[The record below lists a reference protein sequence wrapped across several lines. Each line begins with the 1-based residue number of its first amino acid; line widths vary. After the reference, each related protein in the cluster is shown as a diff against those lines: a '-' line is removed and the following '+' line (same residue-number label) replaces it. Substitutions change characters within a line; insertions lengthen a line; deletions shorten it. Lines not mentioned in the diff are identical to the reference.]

1 MHRLP
6 RVPQWRVILNAQR
19 ILKNPISFHKEIFEE
34 VGDIFTVRTPAG
46 KPVVF
51 TKNPKIVRHVL
62 QKNHSNYKKSSL
74 QTEDLANYIGHGL
87 LTSEGEH
94 WLVHRRMIQPAF
106 HKKKLEDL
114 LQIMYQAIKEELLQ
128 IKKDTTLDVYPL
140 MGDLAFQ
147 VVAKSLFSRSDI
159 REVMAKLQHI
169 TEVNQQMVIREM
181 RQPYLQWW
189 FSFSGIKKRHL
200 GYAKDGRE
208 ILNTIIEE
216 RISSEREENDL
227 LDMLLNAKYDDGTFM
242 SRQQL
247 IDEVLILFTA
257 GHETTANALS
267 FTLFLLAKNPEIQE
281 KLYQEIKSIDIDK
294 NNLAEIF
301 SKLPYTKACVEEAM
315 RLYPPV
321 YVIDRVAIEDD
332 EVEGHTF
339 KKDTFILLSIYEL
352 QREQNFWKNPDEY
365 SPERFLNSDKKEYS
379 AYYYPFGAGPR
390 MCVGNN
396 FAMFEMILV
405 LVEIFKKYQVTSKLN
420 TIAINPLISLKPK
433 SVPLEFKMRDI
444 N

>member
-1 MHRLP
+1 MHKLP
-6 RVPQWRVILNAQR
+6 KVPHWRVILNAKR
-19 ILKNPISFHKEIFEE
+19 ILKNPISFHREIFEE
-34 VGDIFTVRTPAG
+34 LGAIFTVRTPAG
-46 KPVVF
+46 EPVVF
-51 TKNPKIVRHVL
+51 TKNPKIIRHVL
-62 QKNHSNYKKSSL
+62 QKNHGNYKKSPL
-74 QTEDLANYIGHGL
+74 QTEDLANYIGRGL

-106 HKKKLEDL
+106 HKKKLADL
-114 LQIMYQAIKEELLQ
+114 LQIMCQAIKGELLQ
-128 IKKDTTLDVYPL
+128 IKENTTLDVYPL

-159 REVMAKLQHI
+159 REAMAKLQHI

-189 FSFSGIKKRHL
+189 FSLSGMKNRHL
-200 GYAKDGRE
+200 GYAKEGRD

-216 RISSEREENDL
+216 RISSEKEENDL

-281 KLYQEIKSIDIDK
+281 KLYQEVKNINIDEG
-294 NNLAEIF
+294 NLVEVF
-301 SKLPYTKACVEEAM
+301 GKLPYAKACIEEAM

-321 YVIDRVAIEDD
+321 YVIDRVAVEDD

-339 KKDTFILLSIYEL
+339 KKDTLILLSIYEL
-352 QREQNFWKNPDEY
+352 QREQNFWEYPDEY
-365 SPERFLNSDKKEYS
+365 RPERFLDIDKKEYS

-405 LVEIFKKYQVTSKLN
+405 LVEVIKKYEVSSKLN
-420 TIAINPLISLKPK
+420 AIEINPLISLKPK
-433 SVPLEFKMRDI
+433 NVPLYFKMRV
-444 N
+444 NN

>member
-1 MHRLP
+1 MQKLP
-6 RVPQWRVILNAQR
+6 KVPQWRVILNAQR
-19 ILKNPISFHKEIFEE
+19 ILKNPLSFHKEIFEE
-34 VGDIFTVRTPAG
+34 SGDIFTVSTPTGA
-46 KPVVF
+46 PVVF
-51 TKNPKIVRHVL
+51 TKNPNIVRHIL

-87 LTSEGEH
+87 LTSEGAH

-114 LQIMYQAIKEELLQ
+114 LNTMLHAIKAELLQ
-128 IKKDTTLDVYPL
+128 IQENKTLDVYPL

-147 VVAKSLFSRSDI
+147 VVAKSLFSRTDI
-159 REVMAKLQHI
+159 RASMAKLQHI

-189 FSFSGIKKRHL
+189 FSLSGMKKKHL
-200 GYAKDGRE
+200 GFAQEGRE

-216 RISSEREENDL
+216 RISSKREENDL
-227 LDMLLNAKYDDGTFM
+227 LDMLLNAKYEDGTSM

-257 GHETTANALS
+257 GHETTANTLS
-267 FTLFLLAKNPEIQE
+267 FTLFLLAKHPEIQE
-281 KLYQEIKSIDIDK
+281 KLYREIKDITIDEDQIAAVFK
-294 NNLAEIF
+294 E
-301 SKLPYTKACVEEAM
+301 LPYVKACIEEAM

-332 EVEGHTF
+332 EVEGHIF
-339 KKDTFILLSIYEL
+339 KKDTLVLLSIYEL
-352 QREQNFWKNPDEY
+352 HRAENFWKNPDEFN
-365 SPERFLNSDKKEYS
+365 PDRFLNTDKKEYA

-396 FAMFEMILV
+396 FAMFEMMLV
-405 LVEIFKKYQVTSKLN
+405 LVEIFKKYKVSSRLE
-420 TIAINPLISLKPK
+420 AVDINPLISLKPK
-433 SVPLEFKMRDI
+433 KVPLHFQQRID